1 MMTGN
6 RLGPDEALRFAKGEK
21 VIASSFDPIPD
32 AHHFL
37 QSTHGAEVADF
48 LPQRIFEE

>member
-1 MMTGN
+1 MMIGN
-6 RLGPDEALRFAKGEK
+6 RLGHNEALRFAKGEK

-37 QSTHGAEVADF
+37 QNTHGAEVADF
-48 LPQRIFEE
+48 LTQRISEE